1 MGTTPQSVTLNP
13 FGHGASLST
22 PESCSL
28 TSEGPA
34 RVTFQVTWLLF
45 GQRQFFVEE
54 GGCQPRLPT
63 LLAVGAGWGKGGGGS
78 GGSIKIST
86 RSCPKQCIS
95 SVHLCRLLKGLTGQD
110 RAAHLWVG
118 AGPAPLG
125 ALSVGR
131 GLRGATGR
139 G

>member
-45 GQRQFFVEE
+45 GQKQFFVEE

-63 LLAVGAGWGKGGGGS
+63 LLAVGAGWGKGGWGGARAGEDQEGAS
-78 GGSIKIST
+78 
-86 RSCPKQCIS
+86 RSPPDLAQNN
-95 SVHLCRLLKGLTGQD
+95 V
-110 RAAHLWVG
+110 
-118 AGPAPLG
+118 
-125 ALSVGR
+125 
-131 GLRGATGR
+131 
-139 G
+139 